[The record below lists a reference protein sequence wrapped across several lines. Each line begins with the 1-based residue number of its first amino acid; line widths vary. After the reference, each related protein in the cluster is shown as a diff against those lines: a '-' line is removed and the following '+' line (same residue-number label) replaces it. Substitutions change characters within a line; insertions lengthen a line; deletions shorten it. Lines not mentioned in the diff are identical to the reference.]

1 MVHKLKIDQL
11 KLSILD
17 FVHVYKGNSATESLK
32 NSTETIQL
40 AEKLGFTRYWF
51 TEHHNTSNQVSTSP
65 DLLSIHA
72 AANTKTIRVGAGGIM
87 LPNYSPLKVAE
98 NFTLLEALHPGRI
111 DLGVGRAS
119 GTDGL
124 TALALQRSREV
135 VYANDFPE
143 QLGQLVSYF
152 ARDFAEEHPFKTI
165 KVPGDVTLTPD
176 MFMLGSS
183 QGGVQFAFEK
193 GLGFVFAAH
202 LAPHLAIPVLKAYR
216 QHFKPSANL
225 KEPQS
230 ILAIGV
236 IVAKTE
242 EEAKYLAGPVELMWA
257 RIGSGS
263 SDISFPT
270 VEEAYEHPYSPRE
283 EQTRL
288 SNQARFVIGSV
299 EQVAQKLREMAN
311 EAQVDEIMIADFYPT
326 QESRLKGHRLL
337 ADQFELMPTEN
348 KIIEN

>member
-1 MVHKLKIDQL
+1 MKIDQL

-17 FVHVYKGNSATESLK
+17 FVHVYKGNSATDSLK

-72 AANTKTIRVGAGGIM
+72 AANTETIRVGAGGIM

-98 NFTLLEALHPGRI
+98 NFTLLEALHPGRV
-111 DLGVGRAS
+111 DLGIGRAS
-119 GTDGL
+119 GTDAL

-135 VYANDFPE
+135 VYCNDFPE
-143 QLGQLVSYF
+143 QLDQLVSYF
-152 ARDFAEEHPFKTI
+152 SRDFAEEHPFKMI
-165 KVPGDVTLTPD
+165 KVPGDATLTPD

-183 QGGVQFAFEK
+183 QGGVQFAIEK

-216 QHFKPSANL
+216 QYFKPSVNL

-230 ILAIGV
+230 ILTIGV
-236 IVAKTE
+236 IVAETE

-257 RIGSGS
+257 RISSGS

-270 VEEAYEHPYSPRE
+270 VEEANKHQYSPRE
-283 EQTRL
+283 EQARI

-299 EQVAQKLREMAN
+299 EQVAQKLKKMAN
-311 EAQVDEIMIADFYPT
+311 ETQVDEIMIADFYPT

-337 ADQFELMPTEN
+337 AEQFGLMLTEH